1 MSDTSTA
8 EKTKPF
14 DEFTD
19 GPLKVTVWKKDGEHG
34 PWYQTTHCRRYK
46 DKATAAWKET
56 DSYNEDDLLP
66 LIELLHEAK
75 ARIKQQKRA
84 DANARRQTQR
94 EPADA

>member
-1 MSDTSTA
+1 MSDTPTA

-19 GPLKVTVWKKDGEHG
+19 GALKVTLWKKDGEHG
-34 PWYQTTHCRRYK
+34 AWYQATCRRRYK
-46 DKATAAWKET
+46 DKATDAWKDT

-66 LIELLHEAK
+66 LTELLREAH
-75 ARIKQQKRA
+75 ARIRQQKRA
-84 DANARRQTQR
+84 DAKARRETQR